1 MNYGEKFVESFNKKF
16 EEISN
21 CVKEK
26 FESCY
31 GTNYSFRKVELKILN
46 YLREERGAIEES
58 IGLNQEVFDK
68 CHNHLNW
75 FTANYTSDVS
85 ISLINDEV
93 KEEFSRHVKEETESI
108 NYFNFID
115 LFSKW
120 EAIQRLNSFLY
131 DNKVELAK
139 KFNSKKI
146 GDFLNV
152 VKTKREL
159 HSLQNLK
166 KPKKEIK
173 ESNYNLTQNE
183 KMILLHVLMHRFV
196 KEDYKNKSTE
206 YFRILSLTSGCLIQ
220 DDVNNARTNDT
231 RYNYFLS
238 GVITSNKSDDDKGKM
253 IDDIL
258 TKIKD
263 VKNIN
268 NFKRSLKM
276 YKMRYNNH

>member
-1 MNYGEKFVESFNKKF
+1 MNYGEKFVDSFNEKF
-16 EEISN
+16 EEICSHA
-21 CVKEK
+21 KET
-26 FESCY
+26 FESY
-31 GTNYSFRKVELKILN
+31 YDTSYSFRKVELMIVNSLGDEKRKI
-46 YLREERGAIEES
+46 EKS

-85 ISLINDEV
+85 VSLINDEV
-93 KEEFSRHVKEETESI
+93 REEFLRQIKKESESV
-108 NYFNFID
+108 NYSKFID

-120 EAIQRLNSFLY
+120 EAIRRYTIFVKENNS
-131 DNKVELAK
+131 ELAK
-139 KFNSKKI
+139 KFKSKKI
-146 GDFLNV
+146 GDFLSV

-166 KPKKEIK
+166 KPKKEI
-173 ESNYNLTQNE
+173 EGASYDLTQNE

-196 KEDYKNKSTE
+196 KEDCENKSTQ
-206 YFRILSLTSGCLIQ
+206 YFRILSLTSGCLIE
-220 DDVNNARTNDT
+220 DDVNNAKTNNNK
-231 RYNYFLS
+231 YNYFLS
-238 GVITSNKSDDDKGKM
+238 GVLTSNKSDNDKGKM

-268 NFKRSLKM
+268 DFKRSLKM
-276 YKMRYNNH
+276 YKMRYKNH